1 MRLSPVHHKKL
12 FQMIKAKDVEGAQE
26 LLREHIQ
33 GAKEINL
40 LSINRNGQTL

>member
-1 MRLSPVHHKKL
+1 
-12 FQMIKAKDVEGAQE
+12 MIKAKDVEGAQE

-40 LSINRNGQTL
+40 SSMKRNGQTL